1 MIRRFAGRNP
11 CTASAPNFARHAI
24 SGNSPCVR
32 WKTVAAVCPRSGGNP
47 AYRIS
52 ASWLDRVERE
62 DRGLSATKLIVLANI
77 YSLTPEQ
84 MLALCPRASGG
95 PVPLENVSSPNATLL
110 LTQGPLAEHA
120 QQWAPEK
127 LVTDP
132 LPEETTLL
140 PAESNALPSRYRRG
154 IIGRRD
160 RTLEP
165 MIRAGSLLLID
176 THKRAIAGR
185 KEWTHEFDRP
195 IYFLLTR
202 TGYVSGFCELDKEAE
217 WLTLVPH
224 ALSYES
230 NKRWRYRKEI
240 EVIGMVAGVFMRRVA

>member
-1 MIRRFAGRNP
+1 MYGIGGKLRA
-11 CTASAPNFARHAI
+11 ARLQWQLTLRE
-24 SGNSPCVR
+24 VED
-32 WKTVAAVCPRSGGNP
+32 RSSRLAQEWGNP
-47 AYRIS
+47 QYRIS

-62 DRGLSATKLIVLANI
+62 DRGLSATKLIVLAVI
-77 YSLTPEQ
+77 YNLTAEQ
-84 MLALCPRASGG
+84 MLSLCPPTKSSPAEMEHVSG
-95 PVPLENVSSPNATLL
+95 PNATLL
-110 LTQGPLAEHA
+110 LSDGPLEDRAR
-120 QQWAPEK
+120 QWLPDTF
-127 LVTDP
+127 VTNSP
-132 LPEETTLL
+132 PEETTLL
-140 PAESNALPSRYRRG
+140 PPGDSTLPSHYRRG

-165 MIRAGSLLLID
+165 MIRAGSIVLID
-176 THKRAIAGR
+176 TQKRAIASR

-230 NKRWRYRKEI
+230 NKRWRYKKEI
-240 EVIGMVAGVFMRRVA
+240 EVVGTVTGVFMRRVA